1 MEHIAYGA
9 LVGLALAAP
18 VGPVGILCIRLAL
31 TQGRLPA
38 VIAGLG
44 AATADTAFGAV
55 AGLGLIFVQTFVS
68 EHHVILS
75 GVGALIVIALGLA
88 TLRKTVAFEE
98 RLTTL
103 ATLSQ
108 DFATTFTLAITNPAT
123 MIAALGL
130 FAALGPI
137 DISDDISDQS
147 TVGPLLVLGVFFG
160 SAAWWLFLASC
171 AVLLRRRLLDN
182 FNWLNRISGGLLL
195 LFGAVLIV
203 RLLTSGT

>member
-75 GVGALIVIALGLA
+75 GVGALIVIALGVA
-88 TLRKTVAFEE
+88 TLRKTIFYDE
-98 RLTTL
+98 RPTTL

-108 DFATTFTLAITNPAT
+108 DFSMTFTLAITNPAT
-123 MIAALGL
+123 MMAALGL

-137 DISDDISDQS
+137 DMSTQS
-147 TVGPLLVLGVFFG
+147 TEGPLLVLGVFLG
-160 SAAWWLFLASC
+160 STAWWFFLASM
-171 AVLLRRRLLDN
+171 AVVLRRRLLDN

-195 LFGAVLIV
+195 LFGAVLIF
-203 RLLTSGT
+203 RLLTSAT